1 MFLSTVLGDFQCSKN
16 IIVYMLESTLNI
28 LVPMELE
35 RRNQSFS
42 DKFLKFM
49 VFVMKRNQ
57 KNKIPI
63 LDVNNK
69 DKPVAVELN
78 WEIEI
83 IAVIKRPITRGS
95 FGSTS

>member
-16 IIVYMLESTLNI
+16 IIVYMLEST
-28 LVPMELE
+28 
-35 RRNQSFS
+35 QSFS

-69 DKPVAVELN
+69 DKLVAVELN